1 MINFTEAASP
11 IKLPNEYSVVPA
23 VAGSVGGLKLPE
35 RRPVLND
42 VIPSVDDVLYDERQW
57 LKDAKQLLPGDEEYD
72 EKTFLM

>member
-23 VAGSVGGLKLPE
+23 VAGSVSGLRVSE

-42 VIPSVDDVLYDERQW
+42 VIPSVADVLHDERQ
-57 LKDAKQLLPGDEEYD
+57 
-72 EKTFLM
+72 